1 METTIKEFKFNGSN
15 MVQLVQNSDTSD
27 FTVRYMMNRVLS
39 FKIFETSNQAL
50 SFFRSVKSLIEEN
63 NS

>member
-1 METTIKEFKFNGSN
+1 METMIKEFKFNGSN

-50 SFFRSVKSLIEEN
+50 CFFRSVKSLIEEN

>member
-39 FKIFETSNQAL
+39 FKIFETSNKAL